1 MAVLPTERL
10 LHLFHLC
17 LSNHVLVCVILQ
29 WFVYRYLL
37 FKPDRSVGFG
47 SSNLSLGK
55 NFKLP
60 FEVQKY
66 WILHMD
72 VIYFW

>member
-37 FKPDRSVGFG
+37 FKPDREE
-47 SSNLSLGK
+47 L
-55 NFKLP
+55 FKLIDDAKSKITG
-60 FEVQKY
+60 Q
-66 WILHMD
+66 
-72 VIYFW
+72 